1 MVNDCKD
8 VHCDTASIKKSIEQ
22 GFPCIVANSPLNTLG
37 HELDP
42 WVQKDPL
49 PGSNEAHATQLLS
62 QRSRAQEPEPLN
74 PHAALTEAREPRV
87 CAPRQEKPSEEK
99 PEHRDK

>member
-1 MVNDCKD
+1 MTVRMFT
-8 VHCDTASIKKSIEQ
+8 VTLLASKKSIEQ
-22 GFPCIVANSPLNTLG
+22 GFPGGIVANSPPTNTGDTSWILG
-37 HELDP
+37 PERSH
-42 WVQKDPL
+42 L

-87 CAPRQEKPSEEK
+87 CAPRQEKPSE
-99 PEHRDK
+99 